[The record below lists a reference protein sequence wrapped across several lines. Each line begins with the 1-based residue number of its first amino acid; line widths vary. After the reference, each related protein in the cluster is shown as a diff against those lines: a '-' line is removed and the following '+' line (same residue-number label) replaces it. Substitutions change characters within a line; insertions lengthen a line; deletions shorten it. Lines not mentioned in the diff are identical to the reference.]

1 MTYETNITLDL
12 SGEQY
17 NPPVTAMQGDKDS
30 RYIIA
35 TLTAQ
40 GQPYAIPAGAT
51 ARISVMKPHGECV
64 LNDAEIEENRVKILL
79 TEQILIDFGIARAEV
94 MLFQGAS
101 LLSSAVFDLVIQE
114 AAYDRDAIES
124 TPEYQTFVDALAQM
138 QGLTEDVEEVVENA
152 TTQAA
157 YAKTQGDYAKTQGD
171 AAKNQAASAK
181 TQASA
186 AQTAAGKANTAAT
199 SANSAATSANNA
211 ANRANTAAD
220 RCEGLD
226 VTILDNKISQLS
238 ATLLDENGT
247 LDLDVM
253 PVGTMWTWWSDT
265 LPSDKWVFGNTDIP
279 VGCTKARQ
287 IWGAKT
293 PDTAGRVIVDK
304 SSDPEF
310 NTVGKTGGSK
320 EQSLR
325 ALIGAV
331 DGDSGTVAYC
341 AGSAVP
347 NQPEYNRGIK
357 GEIYGGSSDIRHS
370 TIVVN
375 DQGQTP
381 STLQPYL
388 TARLIF
394 KIK

>member
-1 MTYETNITLDL
+1 MSITSGFFDSVSGDRRYNAQQISSIFDGIINDGVFANIG
-12 SGEQY
+12 S
-17 NPPVTAMQGDKDS
+17 AF
-30 RYIIA
+30 
-35 TLTAQ
+35 
-40 GQPYAIPAGAT
+40 
-51 ARISVMKPHGECV
+51 SVKADTGNNLMVGIGRAWFNHSWIY
-64 LNDAEIEENRVKILL
+64 NDAILPLTLEASELLLDRYDAVVIEVNHSASVRKNDIKIVSGTPSSDPKQPTMIKTTDVHQYPLAYIHVKAGSDEITQSDITNMVGTSSCPYVTGLL
-79 TEQILIDFGIARAEV
+79 QILSIDNIVSQWQDEWTRWFESVR
-94 MLFQGAS
+94 GALDEDAAGNLYNMINP
-101 LLSSAVFDLVIQE
+101 LLDGAGTLNM
-114 AAYDRDAIES
+114 
-124 TPEYQTFVDALAQM
+124 DAL
-138 QGLTEDVEEVVENA
+138 
-152 TTQAA
+152 
-157 YAKTQGDYAKTQGD
+157 
-171 AAKNQAASAK
+171 
-181 TQASA
+181 
-186 AQTAAGKANTAAT
+186 
-199 SANSAATSANNA
+199 
-211 ANRANTAAD
+211 
-220 RCEGLD
+220 
-226 VTILDNKISQLS
+226 
-238 ATLLDENGT
+238 
-247 LDLDVM
+247 
-253 PVGTMWTWWSDT
+253 PVGTVWTWWNDT

>member
-1 MTYETNITLDL
+1 MAIQWRYGNRSDL
-12 SGEQY
+12 SIEKLL
-17 NPPVTAMQGDKDS
+17 V
-30 RYIIA
+30 
-35 TLTAQ
+35 
-40 GQPYAIPAGAT
+40 
-51 ARISVMKPHGECV
+51 
-64 LNDAEIEENRVKILL
+64 AE
-79 TEQILIDFGIARAEV
+79 
-94 MLFQGAS
+94 
-101 LLSSAVFDLVIQE
+101 SAVAQDTEE
-114 AAYDRDAIES
+114 AFLGFGGGSYKKLI
-124 TPEYQTFVDALAQM
+124 
-138 QGLTEDVEEVVENA
+138 
-152 TTQAA
+152 
-157 YAKTQGDYAKTQGD
+157 
-171 AAKNQAASAK
+171 
-181 TQASA
+181 
-186 AQTAAGKANTAAT
+186 
-199 SANSAATSANNA
+199 
-211 ANRANTAAD
+211 
-220 RCEGLD
+220 
-226 VTILDNKISQLS
+226 
-238 ATLLDENGT
+238 LLDENGS
-247 LDLDVM
+247 LDLDIM
-253 PVGTMWTWWSDT
+253 PVGTTWMWWSDT
-265 LPSDKWVFGNTDIP
+265 LPSDKWAFGGTPIP
-279 VGCTKARQ
+279 ADCTKARD

>member
-1 MTYETNITLDL
+1 MISGIFTSEITGQNEDGTPKFDRAVDEEFLSAYLGAYTSNGVYPETANSLKVTPGTGLSIAVQPGKCWVNGKFGYIDKSETLILNTAGDTNRTDSVVIRLDL
-12 SGEQY
+12 INRTMEPVVKNNSTTLQRDSDIWEIMLAKVTGKAGSQQVSTADITDTCGDSSVCGYVYNRLQKIDTTDLFAQY
-17 NPPVTAMQGDKDS
+17 DAAFKQWFESIQGILDEDAAGNLYNMINPLLDGAG
-30 RYIIA
+30 
-35 TLTAQ
+35 TLN
-40 GQPYAIPAGAT
+40 
-51 ARISVMKPHGECV
+51 M
-64 LNDAEIEENRVKILL
+64 
-79 TEQILIDFGIARAEV
+79 
-94 MLFQGAS
+94 
-101 LLSSAVFDLVIQE
+101 
-114 AAYDRDAIES
+114 
-124 TPEYQTFVDALAQM
+124 DAL
-138 QGLTEDVEEVVENA
+138 
-152 TTQAA
+152 
-157 YAKTQGDYAKTQGD
+157 
-171 AAKNQAASAK
+171 
-181 TQASA
+181 
-186 AQTAAGKANTAAT
+186 
-199 SANSAATSANNA
+199 
-211 ANRANTAAD
+211 
-220 RCEGLD
+220 
-226 VTILDNKISQLS
+226 
-238 ATLLDENGT
+238 
-247 LDLDVM
+247 
-253 PVGTMWTWWSDT
+253 PVGTVWTWWNDT